1 MIEVIYYK
9 EHNRLTVQGHAKS
22 DEYGRDLVC
31 ASASI
36 LAVTLGCNVG
46 HLEEGGVVTDVSVRL
61 DPGNAEISCKPKT
74 RFRNV
79 VKQTFQSVCVGF
91 EILASKYPEYISFTV
106 RGW

>member
-9 EHNRLTVQGHAKS
+9 EHNRLTVQGHARS
-22 DEYGRDLVC
+22 DEYGRDLIC

-36 LAVTLGCNVG
+36 LALTLSANVG
-46 HLEEGGVVTDVSVRL
+46 HMEESGIVTGVTVRL
-61 DPGNAEISCKPKT
+61 DPGDAEISCNPRHK
-74 RFRNV
+74 FRNV

-91 EILASKYPEYISFTV
+91 EIMADKYPDYISYTV